1 MRITAPIAALPAI
14 ALFLITPLCHA
25 ASSAVDEAA
34 LDPQAIAQLENRAA
48 AADPREQCFL
58 YTELVHN
65 MTEVASRQIAVGDS
79 EHASLTFKK
88 IEKYAH
94 LIHLGLAKDS
104 KRLKNAEMLMHQTT
118 YHLANFLHS
127 ASDEDKPTLQA
138 TLKQLDSVHD
148 ELLTQVF
155 SH

>member
-1 MRITAPIAALPAI
+1 MRIAAPIALPVI
-14 ALFLITPLCHA
+14 ALSLMVPVCRA
-25 ASSAVDEAA
+25 ASSSADEAA
-34 LDPQAIAQLENRAA
+34 LDPQAIAQLEDRAA
-48 AADPREQCFL
+48 TADPREQCFL

-65 MTEVASRQIAVGDS
+65 MAEVASRQIAEGDS
-79 EHASLTFKK
+79 TRANLTLKK

-94 LIHLGLAKDS
+94 LIHTGLPKDS

-118 YHLANFLHS
+118 YRLANFLHG

-148 ELLTQVF
+148 EILTQVF